1 MVDDRG
7 EPIFDPRVDDGDN
20 PIVDVA
26 DLAKA
31 DGVLIG
37 AGRPG
42 FQAMLAPPLCTTR
55 GQVDEAVEVVDD
67 AIAAV
72 FG

>member
-1 MVDDRG
+1 
-7 EPIFDPRVDDGDN
+7 
-20 PIVDVA
+20 
-26 DLAKA
+26 
-31 DGVLIG
+31 VLIG

-55 GQVDEAVEVVDD
+55 DQVDEAVEVVDD
-67 AIAAV
+67 AITAV